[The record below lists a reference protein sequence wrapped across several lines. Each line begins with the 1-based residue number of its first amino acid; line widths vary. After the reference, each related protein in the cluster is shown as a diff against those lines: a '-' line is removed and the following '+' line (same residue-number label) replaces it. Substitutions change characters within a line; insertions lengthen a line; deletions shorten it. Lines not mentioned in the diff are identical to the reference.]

1 MAKLQHP
8 DRHRQALVLAAF
20 AAVALAVPARPP
32 EARTLRAA
40 AAAQIDTGQTVAF
53 GPWSVRAS
61 NGPAGFAAFI
71 PAEVPGC
78 VHTDLLRAGKIPDPF
93 YGTNEKALQ
102 WIEHTDWEYRSTFVA
117 DPALLGRERIE
128 IVFQGLDTFAEVSV
142 NGVRVLSADNMF
154 RSWRTD
160 IKPRVVA
167 GTNTVIVHFRSP
179 IAVTKPA
186 YDRLG
191 YTLPAANDQAP
202 EMVSMFARK
211 APYHYGWDWGP
222 RFVTS
227 GIWRPATIE
236 AWDEARLDDVQVH
249 QRALDDARAQ
259 LVVAAV
265 VVAARAGPARVT
277 VGLAGGGAALGAV
290 DRVLVRGR
298 NEVRLDV
305 VIDKPERW
313 WPNGLGAQKL
323 YTLETSLATGGVTRG
338 RRQTRIGLRTL
349 EVVNRH
355 DGSGKSF
362 TVVVNGAPVFMKG
375 ANWIPADSFVT
386 RVTEEKYRFLLQSAA
401 SANMNMIRVWGGG
414 IYEDD
419 RFYEIC
425 DELGLLVWQ
434 DFMFACSMYP
444 GDAPFV
450 ENVRLEAVENVRR
463 LRNHPSLALW
473 AGNNEIEAAW
483 QQWGWTF
490 KFHLNRAAQTTI
502 WNDYK
507 RVFHEV
513 LPRVVAAEDPGRFY
527 TRSTPSANEDGVA
540 PGKMGWGDMHYWGV
554 WHAEAPYEA
563 YAANI
568 SRFMS
573 EYGFQSFPTLPSV
586 ARYAPPSEWRLD
598 SPVMLSHQRHP
609 RGNALVRTYMD
620 RDFRVPKDFGAFLY
634 LSQVLQANVIQF
646 GAEAHRRR
654 MPYNMGSLYW
664 QLDDCWPVAS
674 WSSIDYYGSWK
685 ALQYAARRFFA
696 PVLVSPVDDN
706 GTLRV
711 YLVSDRRTNLPAH
724 LTLRLIDLDGG
735 GERWRFERDVT
746 VKALSSEPQ
755 FSAWKRDLLKGVDP
769 SHVVL
774 VAELTARTELGSA
787 ERSPSRDGAGTL
799 PGSPQS
805 TTGATIGRNLFYFLK
820 TRELALPSPELSL
833 AVTPHRIGATVKV
846 TARRFARA
854 VWLSTPDGDG
864 AFSDNFFDLLPG
876 ESATVE
882 WTPAP
887 GARPG
892 GAERLSSMLH
902 ATTVRDT
909 Y

>member
-1 MAKLQHP
+1 MARLPHP
-8 DRHRQALVLAAF
+8 DRHRQAVALALF
-20 AAVALAVPARPP
+20 AAVALSVAAPPRSPEASPARGQKALPQR
-32 EARTLRAA
+32 EALP
-40 AAAQIDTGQTVAF
+40 QVDLGQTLAF
-53 GPWSVRAS
+53 GPWSLRAV
-61 NGPAGFAAFI
+61 NGPPGFGVWI

-78 VHTDLLRAGKIPDPF
+78 VHTDLLRVGKIPEPF
-93 YGTNEKALQ
+93 SGTNEKALQ

-117 DPALLGRERIE
+117 DAALLGRERIE

-142 NGVRVLSADNMF
+142 NGAHVLSADNMF
-154 RSWRTD
+154 RSWRAD

-167 GTNTVIVHFRSP
+167 GTNTVVVHFRSP
-179 IAVTKPA
+179 IAVAKPA

-191 YTLPAANDQAP
+191 YTLPAANDQSP

-227 GIWRPATIE
+227 GIWRPAAIE
-236 AWDEARLDDVQVH
+236 GWDVARLDDVQVT
-249 QRALDDARAQ
+249 QRALDDTRAQ

-265 VVAARAGPARVT
+265 VTAARAGHARVT
-277 VGLAGGGAALGAV
+277 VALAGGAALGAA
-290 DRVLVRGR
+290 DKVLARGR
-298 NEVRLDV
+298 NEVRLEV
-305 VIDKPERW
+305 VIEKPERW

-355 DGSGKSF
+355 DGDGKTF

-386 RVTEEKYRFLLQSAA
+386 RVTEEKYRSLLQAA
-401 SANMNMIRVWGGG
+401 ATAHMNMLRVWGGG

-419 RFYEIC
+419 RFYALC

-444 GDAPFV
+444 GDPAFI
-450 ENVRLEAVENVRR
+450 ENVREEAIENVRR

-490 KFHLNRAAQTTI
+490 KFHLGKAAQTTI

-586 ARYAPPSEWRLD
+586 ARYAPPSEWRID

-674 WSSIDYYGSWK
+674 WSSIDYYGTWK

-711 YLVSDRRTNLPAH
+711 YLVSDRRTDLPAH
-724 LTLRLIDLDGG
+724 LTLRLVDLDGG

-746 VKALSSEPQ
+746 VKALTSEPQ
-755 FSAWKRDLLKGVDP
+755 FSAWKRDILKGVDP

-774 VAELTARTELGSA
+774 VAELTAGGVSV
-787 ERSPSRDGAGTL
+787 S
-799 PGSPQS
+799 
-805 TTGATIGRNLFYFLK
+805 RNLFYFRK
-820 TRELALPSPELSL
+820 TRDLALPSPELAI

-854 VWLSTPDGDG
+854 VWLSTPDGEG

-876 ESATVE
+876 ETATVE
-882 WTPAP
+882 WTPVP

>member
-1 MAKLQHP
+1 MRVGVAMGSKSGSSSNRM
-8 DRHRQALVLAAF
+8 RH
-20 AAVALAVPARPP
+20 
-32 EARTLRAA
+32 
-40 AAAQIDTGQTVAF
+40 
-53 GPWSVRAS
+53 
-61 NGPAGFAAFI
+61 
-71 PAEVPGC
+71 
-78 VHTDLLRAGKIPDPF
+78 
-93 YGTNEKALQ
+93 
-102 WIEHTDWEYRSTFVA
+102 
-117 DPALLGRERIE
+117 
-128 IVFQGLDTFAEVSV
+128 
-142 NGVRVLSADNMF
+142 VLSALVQNQ
-154 RSWRTD
+154 
-160 IKPRVVA
+160 PGVLA
-167 GTNTVIVHFRSP
+167 H
-179 IAVTKPA
+179 
-186 YDRLG
+186 
-191 YTLPAANDQAP
+191 
-202 EMVSMFARK
+202 VSGMFASR
-211 APYHYGWDWGP
+211 G
-222 RFVTS
+222 FN
-227 GIWRPATIE
+227 IE
-236 AWDEARLDDVQVH
+236 
-249 QRALDDARAQ
+249 
-259 LVVAAV
+259 
-265 VVAARAGPARVT
+265 
-277 VGLAGGGAALGAV
+277 
-290 DRVLVRGR
+290 
-298 NEVRLDV
+298 
-305 VIDKPERW
+305 
-313 WPNGLGAQKL
+313 
-323 YTLETSLATGGVTRG
+323 SLAVGETEDAHLS
-338 RRQTRIGLRTL
+338 RI
-349 EVVNRH
+349 
-355 DGSGKSF
+355 

-386 RVTEEKYRFLLQSAA
+386 RVTEERYRSLLQSAA
-401 SANMNMIRVWGGG
+401 DTHMNMLRVWGGG

-419 RFYEIC
+419 RFYALC

-444 GDAPFV
+444 GDPAFI
-450 ENVRLEAVENVRR
+450 ENVHQEAIENVRR

-473 AGNNEIEAAW
+473 AGNNEVEAAW
-483 QQWGWTF
+483 QQWGWTS
-490 KFHLNRAAQTTI
+490 KFHLNKAAQNTI

-586 ARYAPPSEWRLD
+586 ARYALPSEWRID

-674 WSSIDYYGSWK
+674 WSSIDYYGTWK

-696 PVLVSPVDDN
+696 PVLDSPVDDN

-711 YLVSDRRTNLPAH
+711 YLVSDRRTDLPAH
-724 LTLRLIDLDGG
+724 LTLRLVDLDGG

-746 VKALSSEPQ
+746 VKALASEPQ
-755 FSAWKRDLLKGVDP
+755 FSAGKRDILKGVDP

-774 VAELTARTELGSA
+774 VAELTAGGVPVS
-787 ERSPSRDGAGTL
+787 
-799 PGSPQS
+799 
-805 TTGATIGRNLFYFLK
+805 RNLFYFLK
-820 TRELALPSPELSL
+820 TRELALPSPELSV

-876 ESATVE
+876 ETTTVE

-892 GAERLSSMLH
+892 GAERLASMLH

>member
-1 MAKLQHP
+1 MRGREL
-8 DRHRQALVLAAF
+8 
-20 AAVALAVPARPP
+20 PP
-32 EARTLRAA
+32 QTDL
-40 AAAQIDTGQTVAF
+40 GQTIPF
-53 GPWSVRAS
+53 GPWSLRAV
-61 NGPAGFAAFI
+61 NGPAGFGEWI

-93 YGTNEKALQ
+93 TGTNEKALQ
-102 WIEHTDWEYRSTFVA
+102 WIEHADWEYRSTFIA
-117 DPALLGRERIE
+117 DPTLLRRERIE
-128 IVFQGLDTFAEVSV
+128 LVFQGLDTFAEVSV
-142 NGVRVLSADNMF
+142 NGAHVLSADNMF
-154 RSWRTD
+154 RSWRAD

-167 GTNTVIVHFRSP
+167 GTNTVVVHFRSP
-179 IAVTKPA
+179 IAATKPA

-191 YTLPAANDQAP
+191 HTLPAVNDQAP

-227 GIWRPATIE
+227 GIWRPAAIE
-236 AWDEARLDDVQVH
+236 AWDEARLDEVQVY
-249 QRALDDARAQ
+249 QRALDDARAR
-259 LVVAAV
+259 LEVAAV
-265 VVAARAGPARVT
+265 VTAARAGRARVT

-290 DRVLVRGR
+290 DEVLARGR
-298 NEVRLDV
+298 NEVRLEI
-305 VIDKPERW
+305 VIDRPERW
-313 WPNGLGAQKL
+313 WPNGLGPQKL
-323 YTLETSLATGGVTRG
+323 YTLETALEIDGVTRG
-338 RRQTRIGLRTL
+338 HRQTRIGLRTL

-355 DGSGKSF
+355 DAGGKSF

-401 SANMNMIRVWGGG
+401 ATHMNMLRVWGGG

-419 RFYEIC
+419 RFYELC

-444 GDAPFV
+444 GDAPFI
-450 ENVRLEAVENVRR
+450 ENVHQEAIENVRR

-473 AGNNEIEAAW
+473 AGNNEVEAAW
-483 QQWGWTF
+483 QQWGWPL
-490 KFHLNRAAQTTI
+490 KFHLDKAAQTTI

-507 RVFHEV
+507 RLFHEV

-573 EYGFQSFPTLPSV
+573 EYGFQSFPTLPTV
-586 ARYAPPSEWRLD
+586 ARYAPPSEWRID

-674 WSSIDYYGSWK
+674 WSSIDYFGTWK

-711 YLVSDRRTNLPAH
+711 YAVSDRRSDQPAH
-724 LTLRLIDLDGG
+724 LTLRLVDLDSGA
-735 GERWRFERDVT
+735 ERWRFERDVT

-755 FSAWKRDLLKGVDP
+755 FSAAKRDILKGVDP

-774 VAELTARTELGSA
+774 VAELTAGGA
-787 ERSPSRDGAGTL
+787 EV
-799 PGSPQS
+799 
-805 TTGATIGRNLFYFLK
+805 GRNLFYFLK
-820 TRELALPSPELSL
+820 TRDLALPAPEIAI

-876 ESATVE
+876 ETTTVE
-882 WTPAP
+882 WMPGP

-902 ATTVRDT
+902 VTTVRDT

>member
-1 MAKLQHP
+1 MARLQHP
-8 DRHRQALVLAAF
+8 DRHRQAVALALF
-20 AAVALAVPARPP
+20 AAVALSVAAPPRPP
-32 EARTLRAA
+32 EASPASGRKAPSRRREVPPPP
-40 AAAQIDTGQTVAF
+40 QIDLPQTLAF
-53 GPWSVRAS
+53 GPWSMRAV
-61 NGPAGFAAFI
+61 NGPPGFGVWIA
-71 PAEVPGC
+71 AEVPGC
-78 VHTDLLRAGKIPDPF
+78 VHTDLLRAGKIPEPF

-102 WIEHTDWEYRSTFVA
+102 WIERTDWEYRSTFVA
-117 DPALLGRERIE
+117 DAALLGRDRIE

-142 NGVRVLSADNMF
+142 NGARVLSADNMF
-154 RSWRTD
+154 RSWRAD

-167 GTNTVIVHFRSP
+167 GSNTVIVHFRSP
-179 IAVTKPA
+179 IAVAKPA

-191 YTLPAANDQAP
+191 YTLPAANDQSP

-227 GIWRPATIE
+227 GIWRPAAVE
-236 AWDEARLDDVQVH
+236 GWDVARLDDVQVT
-249 QRALDDARAQ
+249 QRALDDAHAQ

-265 VVAARAGPARVT
+265 VTAARAGQARVT
-277 VGLAGGGAALGAV
+277 VGLPGGAPLGAAEK
-290 DRVLVRGR
+290 VLARGR
-298 NEVRLDV
+298 NEVRLEV

-323 YTLETSLATGGVTRG
+323 YTLETSLATDGVTRG

-355 DGSGKSF
+355 DAGGKSF
-362 TVVVNGAPVFMKG
+362 TVVVNGTPVFMKG

-386 RVTEEKYRFLLQSAA
+386 RVTEAKYRSLLEAA
-401 SANMNMIRVWGGG
+401 AAANMNMIRVWGGG
-414 IYEDD
+414 IYEDE
-419 RFYEIC
+419 RFYALC

-444 GDAPFV
+444 GDAAFV
-450 ENVRLEAVENVRR
+450 ENVRQEAIENVRR

-473 AGNNEIEAAW
+473 AGNNEVEAAW
-483 QQWGWTF
+483 QQWGWTA
-490 KFHLNRAAQTTI
+490 KFHLNKAAQATI

-527 TRSTPSANEDGVA
+527 TRSTPSANEEGVA

-586 ARYAPPSEWRLD
+586 ARYAPPSEWRID

-609 RGNALVRTYMD
+609 RGNALVQTYMA

-674 WSSIDYYGSWK
+674 WSSIDYYGTWK

-711 YLVSDRRTNLPAH
+711 YLVSDRRTDLPAH
-724 LTLRLIDLDGG
+724 LTLRLVDLDGG

-746 VKALSSEPQ
+746 VKALASEPQ
-755 FSAWKRDLLKGVDP
+755 FSASRRDILKGVDP

-774 VAELTARTELGSA
+774 VAELTAGGVSV
-787 ERSPSRDGAGTL
+787 S
-799 PGSPQS
+799 
-805 TTGATIGRNLFYFLK
+805 RNLFYFRK
-820 TRELALPSPELSL
+820 TRDLALPLPELAI

-864 AFSDNFFDLLPG
+864 TFSDNFFDLLPG
-876 ESATVE
+876 ETATVE
-882 WTPAP
+882 WTPAL

>member
-1 MAKLQHP
+1 M
-8 DRHRQALVLAAF
+8 
-20 AAVALAVPARPP
+20 VALSVAASARPP
-32 EARTLRAA
+32 EASPARGPKAA
-40 AAAQIDTGQTVAF
+40 PQPQALPQIDLGQTIAF
-53 GPWSVRAS
+53 GPWSLRAV
-61 NGPAGFAAFI
+61 NGPPGFGVWI

-78 VHTDLLRAGKIPDPF
+78 VHTDLLRAGKIPEPF
-93 YGTNEKALQ
+93 AGTNEKALQ
-102 WIEHTDWEYRSTFVA
+102 WIEHTDWEYRSTVVA
-117 DPALLGRERIE
+117 DAALLGRDRIE

-142 NGVRVLSADNMF
+142 NGTRVLSADNMF
-154 RSWRTD
+154 RSWRAD
-160 IKPRVVA
+160 IKPQIVA
-167 GTNTVIVHFRSP
+167 GTNTVVVHFRSP
-179 IAVTKPA
+179 IAVAKPA

-191 YTLPAANDQAP
+191 YTLPAANDQSP

-227 GIWRPATIE
+227 GIWRAATVE
-236 AWDEARLDDVQVH
+236 GWDVARLDEVQVT
-249 QRALDDARAQ
+249 QRALDDAQAR
-259 LVVAAV
+259 LEVAAV
-265 VVAARAGPARVT
+265 VTAARPGPARVT
-277 VGLAGGGAALGAV
+277 VGFPGGATLGAV
-290 DRVLVRGR
+290 DKVLARGR
-298 NEVRLDV
+298 NEVRLEV

-355 DGSGKSF
+355 DAGGKTF

-386 RVTEEKYRFLLQSAA
+386 RVTEEKYRFLLQAA
-401 SANMNMIRVWGGG
+401 ATANMNMLRVWGGG

-444 GDAPFV
+444 GDAPFI
-450 ENVRLEAVENVRR
+450 ENVRQEAIENVRR

-473 AGNNEIEAAW
+473 AGNNEVEAAW
-483 QQWGWTF
+483 QQWGWAA
-490 KFHLNRAAQTTI
+490 KFHLGKAVQATI

-507 RVFHEV
+507 RLFHEV
-513 LPRVVAAEDPGRFY
+513 LPRVVATEDPGRFY

-586 ARYAPPSEWRLD
+586 ARYAPPSEWRID

-609 RGNALVRTYMD
+609 RGNALVRTYME
-620 RDFRVPKDFGAFLY
+620 RDFRAPKDFGAFLY

-674 WSSIDYYGSWK
+674 WSSIDYYGTWK

-711 YLVSDRRTNLPAH
+711 YVVSDRRGDLAAH
-724 LTLRLIDLDGG
+724 LTLRLVDLDGG

-746 VKALSSEPQ
+746 VRALASEPQ
-755 FSAWKRDLLKGVDP
+755 FSAGTRDILKGVDP

-774 VAELTARTELGSA
+774 VAELSA
-787 ERSPSRDGAGTL
+787 GGVSLS
-799 PGSPQS
+799 
-805 TTGATIGRNLFYFLK
+805 RNLFYFRK
-820 TRELALPSPELSL
+820 TRDLALPSPELAV

-864 AFSDNFFDLLPG
+864 EFSDNFFDLLPG

-882 WTPAP
+882 WMPAA

>member
-1 MAKLQHP
+1 M
-8 DRHRQALVLAAF
+8 
-20 AAVALAVPARPP
+20 PP
-32 EARTLRAA
+32 PP
-40 AAAQIDTGQTVAF
+40 QIDLGQTLAF
-53 GPWSVRAS
+53 GPWSMRAV
-61 NGPAGFAAFI
+61 NGPPGFGVWI

-78 VHTDLLRAGKIPDPF
+78 VHTDLLRAGKIPEPF

-102 WIEHTDWEYRSTFVA
+102 WIERTDWEYRSTFVA
-117 DPALLGRERIE
+117 DAALLGRDRIE

-142 NGVRVLSADNMF
+142 NGARVLSADNMF
-154 RSWRTD
+154 RSWRAD

-167 GTNTVIVHFRSP
+167 GSNTVLVHFRSP
-179 IAVTKPA
+179 IAVAKPA

-191 YTLPAANDQAP
+191 YTLPAANDQSP

-227 GIWRPATIE
+227 GIWRPASVE
-236 AWDEARLDDVQVH
+236 GWDLARLDDVQVT
-249 QRALDDARAQ
+249 QRALDDAHAQ

-265 VVAARAGPARVT
+265 VTAVRAGPARVT
-277 VGLAGGGAALGAV
+277 VGLPGGAPLGAAEK
-290 DRVLVRGR
+290 VLARGR
-298 NEVRLDV
+298 NEVRLEI

-323 YTLETSLATGGVTRG
+323 YTLETSLATDGVTRG

-355 DGSGKSF
+355 DAGGKSF

-386 RVTEEKYRFLLQSAA
+386 RVTEAKYRSLLEGAA
-401 SANMNMIRVWGGG
+401 AANMNMIRVWGGG

-419 RFYEIC
+419 RFYALC

-444 GDAPFV
+444 GDAPFL
-450 ENVRLEAVENVRR
+450 ENVRQEATENVRR

-473 AGNNEIEAAW
+473 AGNNEVEAAW
-483 QQWGWTF
+483 QQWGWPI
-490 KFHLNRAAQTTI
+490 KFHLGKAAQATI

-586 ARYAPPSEWRLD
+586 TRFAPPSEWRID

-674 WSSIDYYGSWK
+674 WSSIDYYGTWK

-696 PVLVSPVDDN
+696 PVLVSPVDDD

-711 YLVSDRRTNLPAH
+711 YAVSDRRTDLPAH
-724 LTLRLIDLDGG
+724 LTLRLVDLDGG

-746 VKALSSEPQ
+746 VKALTSEPQ
-755 FSAWKRDLLKGVDP
+755 FSAGKPDILKGVDP

-774 VAELTARTELGSA
+774 VAELTAGGVSV
-787 ERSPSRDGAGTL
+787 S
-799 PGSPQS
+799 
-805 TTGATIGRNLFYFLK
+805 RNLFYFRK
-820 TRELALPSPELSL
+820 TRDLALPSPELAI

-854 VWLSTPDGDG
+854 VWLSTPDGEG
-864 AFSDNFFDLLPG
+864 VFSDNFFDLLPG
-876 ESATVE
+876 ETATVE

>member
-1 MAKLQHP
+1 
-8 DRHRQALVLAAF
+8 
-20 AAVALAVPARPP
+20 
-32 EARTLRAA
+32 
-40 AAAQIDTGQTVAF
+40 
-53 GPWSVRAS
+53 
-61 NGPAGFAAFI
+61 
-71 PAEVPGC
+71 
-78 VHTDLLRAGKIPDPF
+78 
-93 YGTNEKALQ
+93 
-102 WIEHTDWEYRSTFVA
+102 
-117 DPALLGRERIE
+117 
-128 IVFQGLDTFAEVSV
+128 
-142 NGVRVLSADNMF
+142 
-154 RSWRTD
+154 
-160 IKPRVVA
+160 
-167 GTNTVIVHFRSP
+167 
-179 IAVTKPA
+179 
-186 YDRLG
+186 
-191 YTLPAANDQAP
+191 
-202 EMVSMFARK
+202 
-211 APYHYGWDWGP
+211 
-222 RFVTS
+222 
-227 GIWRPATIE
+227 
-236 AWDEARLDDVQVH
+236 
-249 QRALDDARAQ
+249 
-259 LVVAAV
+259 
-265 VVAARAGPARVT
+265 
-277 VGLAGGGAALGAV
+277 
-290 DRVLVRGR
+290 
-298 NEVRLDV
+298 
-305 VIDKPERW
+305 
-313 WPNGLGAQKL
+313 
-323 YTLETSLATGGVTRG
+323 
-338 RRQTRIGLRTL
+338 
-349 EVVNRH
+349 
-355 DGSGKSF
+355 
-362 TVVVNGAPVFMKG
+362 
-375 ANWIPADSFVT
+375 
-386 RVTEEKYRFLLQSAA
+386 
-401 SANMNMIRVWGGG
+401 
-414 IYEDD
+414 
-419 RFYEIC
+419 
-425 DELGLLVWQ
+425 
-434 DFMFACSMYP
+434 MFACSMYP
-444 GDAPFV
+444 GDALFL

-473 AGNNEIEAAW
+473 AGNNEVEAAW
-483 QQWGWTF
+483 QQWGWPA
-490 KFHLNRAAQTTI
+490 KFHLGKAAQATI

-507 RVFHEV
+507 RIFHEI

-586 ARYAPPSEWRLD
+586 ARYAPPSEWRID

-609 RGNALVRTYMD
+609 RGNALVRTYME
-620 RDFRVPKDFGAFLY
+620 RDFRIPKDFGAFLY

-674 WSSIDYYGSWK
+674 WSSIDYSGSWK

-711 YLVSDRRTNLPAH
+711 YLVSDRRSDLPAH
-724 LTLRLIDLDGG
+724 LTLRLVDLDGG

-746 VKALSSEPQ
+746 VKALTSEAQ
-755 FSAWKRDLLKGVDP
+755 FSAGKRDLLKGVDP

-774 VAELTARTELGSA
+774 VAELTAGGVSV
-787 ERSPSRDGAGTL
+787 S
-799 PGSPQS
+799 
-805 TTGATIGRNLFYFLK
+805 RNLFYFLK
-820 TRELALPSPELSL
+820 TRELALPSPELSV

-876 ESATVE
+876 ETATVE

>member
-1 MAKLQHP
+1 MDL
-8 DRHRQALVLAAF
+8 
-20 AAVALAVPARPP
+20 
-32 EARTLRAA
+32 
-40 AAAQIDTGQTVAF
+40 GQTSAL
-53 GPWSVRAS
+53 GPWSLRAV
-61 NGPAGFAAFI
+61 NGPAGFGDWL

-102 WIEHTDWEYRSTFVA
+102 WIEHTDWEYRSTFAA
-117 DPALLGRERIE
+117 DAALLRRERIE
-128 IVFQGLDTFAEVSV
+128 IVFQGLDTFADVSV

-154 RSWRTD
+154 RSWRAD

-167 GTNTVIVHFRSP
+167 GTNTVLVHFRSP
-179 IAVTKPA
+179 IAATKPA

-191 YTLPAANDQAP
+191 YTLPAVNDQAP

-236 AWDEARLDDVQVH
+236 AWDVARLDEVQVY
-249 QRALDDARAQ
+249 QRALDDARAR
-259 LVVAAV
+259 LEVAAV
-265 VVAARAGPARVT
+265 VTAAHAGHARVT
-277 VGLAGGGAALGAV
+277 VGLPGGPALGTA
-290 DRVLVRGR
+290 DKVLVHGR
-298 NEVRLDV
+298 NEVRLEV

-323 YTLETSLATGGVTRG
+323 YTLETSLAVDGVTRG

-355 DGSGKSF
+355 DAGGKTF

-386 RVTEEKYRFLLQSAA
+386 RVTEEKYRSLLQAAA
-401 SANMNMIRVWGGG
+401 SANMNMVRVWGGG
-414 IYEDD
+414 IYEDE
-419 RFYEIC
+419 RFYALC

-450 ENVRLEAVENVRR
+450 ENVRQEAIENVRR

-473 AGNNEIEAAW
+473 AGNNEVEAAW
-483 QQWGWTF
+483 QQWGWPAR
-490 KFHLNRAAQTTI
+490 FHLGKAAQATI

-563 YAANI
+563 YAGNV

-586 ARYAPPSEWRLD
+586 ARYAPPSEWRID

-620 RDFRVPKDFGAFLY
+620 RDFRAPKDFGAFLY
-634 LSQVLQANVIQF
+634 LSQVSQANVIQF

-674 WSSIDYYGSWK
+674 WSSIDHDGTWK

-711 YLVSDRRTNLPAH
+711 FVVSDRRTDLPAH
-724 LTLRLIDLDGG
+724 LTLRLVDLDGG
-735 GERWRFERDVT
+735 GDRWRFERDVT
-746 VKALSSEPQ
+746 VRALASEPQ
-755 FSAWKRDLLKGVDP
+755 FSAGRRDILKGVDA

-774 VAELTARTELGSA
+774 VAELTAGGGLLS
-787 ERSPSRDGAGTL
+787 
-799 PGSPQS
+799 
-805 TTGATIGRNLFYFLK
+805 RNLFYFQK
-820 TRELALPSPELSL
+820 ARDLALPSPEL
-833 AVTPHRIGATVKV
+833 AVAVAPHRIGATVKV

-876 ESATVE
+876 ETATVE

-892 GAERLSSMLH
+892 GAERLSSVLH

>member
-1 MAKLQHP
+1 MDL
-8 DRHRQALVLAAF
+8 
-20 AAVALAVPARPP
+20 
-32 EARTLRAA
+32 
-40 AAAQIDTGQTVAF
+40 GQTIAF
-53 GPWSVRAS
+53 GPWSLRAV
-61 NGPAGFAAFI
+61 NGPAGFGEWI

-78 VHTDLLRAGKIPDPF
+78 VHTDLLRAGKIPEPF

-102 WIEHTDWEYRSTFVA
+102 WIEHTDWEYRSTFFA
-117 DPALLGRERIE
+117 DAALLGRDRIE
-128 IVFQGLDTFAEVSV
+128 IIFQGLDTFAEVSV
-142 NGVRVLSADNMF
+142 NGARVLSADNMF
-154 RSWRTD
+154 RSWRAD

-167 GTNTVIVHFRSP
+167 GANTVVVHFRSP
-179 IAVTKPA
+179 IAVAKPI

-227 GIWRPATIE
+227 GIWRPVAIA
-236 AWDEARLDDVQVH
+236 AWDAARLDEVQVY
-249 QRALDDARAQ
+249 QRTLDDARAR
-259 LVVAAV
+259 LEVAAV
-265 VVAARAGPARVT
+265 VVAARAGHARVT
-277 VGLAGGGAALGAV
+277 VALPGGAELGAI
-290 DRVLVRGR
+290 DKVLARGR
-298 NEVRLDV
+298 NDVRLEV

-313 WPNGLGAQKL
+313 WPNGLGGQKL
-323 YTLETSLATGGVTRG
+323 YTLETSLAVDGVTHG
-338 RRQTRIGLRTL
+338 RRQTRVGLRTL

-355 DGSGKSF
+355 DAGGKSF
-362 TVVVNGAPVFMKG
+362 TVIVNGAPVFMKG

-386 RVTEEKYRFLLQSAA
+386 RVTGEKYRALLEAA
-401 SANMNMIRVWGGG
+401 AAANMNMLRVWGGG

-419 RFYEIC
+419 RFYELC

-444 GDAPFV
+444 GDAPFI
-450 ENVRLEAVENVRR
+450 ENVRQEAVENVRR
-463 LRNHPSLALW
+463 LRNHPALALW
-473 AGNNEIEAAW
+473 AGNNEMEAAW
-483 QQWGWTF
+483 QQWGWPT
-490 KFHLNRAAQTTI
+490 KFHLNKAAQNTI

-586 ARYAPPSEWRLD
+586 ARYAPPSEWRID

-620 RDFRVPKDFGAFLY
+620 RDFRVPKDFAAFLY

-674 WSSIDYYGSWK
+674 WSSIDYYGIWK
-685 ALQYAARRFFA
+685 ALQYAARRFYA

-706 GTLRV
+706 GMLRV
-711 YLVSDRRTNLPAH
+711 YLVSDRRSDLPAH
-724 LTLRLIDLDGG
+724 LTLRLVDLDGG

-746 VKALSSEPQ
+746 VKALTSEPQ
-755 FSAWKRDLLKGVDP
+755 FSAWKRDILKGVDP

-774 VAELTARTELGSA
+774 VAELSGRTEVGSG
-787 ERSPSRDGAGTL
+787 ERSPSQ
-799 PGSPQS
+799 P
-805 TTGATIGRNLFYFLK
+805 TTGVSVSRNLFYFQK
-820 TRELALPSPELSL
+820 TRDLALPSPELAIS
-833 AVTPHRIGATVKV
+833 VTPHRIGATVKV

-876 ESATVE
+876 ETATVE
-882 WTPAP
+882 WTPTP

-892 GAERLSSMLH
+892 GAERLSSVLH

>member
-1 MAKLQHP
+1 MDL
-8 DRHRQALVLAAF
+8 
-20 AAVALAVPARPP
+20 
-32 EARTLRAA
+32 
-40 AAAQIDTGQTVAF
+40 GQTIAF
-53 GPWSVRAS
+53 GPWSLRAV
-61 NGPAGFAAFI
+61 NGPVGFGDWI

-93 YGTNEKALQ
+93 YGTNEKSLQ
-102 WIEHTDWEYRSTFVA
+102 WIERTDWEYRSTFVA
-117 DPALLGRERIE
+117 DAALLRRDRIE

-142 NGVRVLSADNMF
+142 NGARVLSADNMF
-154 RSWRTD
+154 RSWSAD
-160 IKPRVVA
+160 LKPRVVA
-167 GTNTVIVHFRSP
+167 GTNTVVVHFRSP
-179 IAVTKPA
+179 IVATKPA

-191 YTLPAANDQAP
+191 YTLPAVNDQAP

-227 GIWRPATIE
+227 GIWRPVSIE
-236 AWDEARLDDVQVH
+236 AWDVARLEEVQVY
-249 QRALDDARAQ
+249 QRALDDARAR
-259 LVVAAV
+259 LEVAAV
-265 VVAARAGPARVT
+265 VTAVRGGHARVAVELPGGPALGT
-277 VGLAGGGAALGAV
+277 VEKVLA
-290 DRVLVRGR
+290 RGR
-298 NEVRLDV
+298 NEIRLEV

-323 YTLETSLATGGVTRG
+323 YTRETSLAVDGVTRG
-338 RRQTRIGLRTL
+338 RRQTRVGLRTL

-355 DGSGKSF
+355 DAAGKTF

-386 RVTEEKYRFLLQSAA
+386 RVTEEKYRSLLQAA
-401 SANMNMIRVWGGG
+401 ATANMNMLRVWGGG

-419 RFYEIC
+419 RFYALC

-444 GDAPFV
+444 GDAPFI
-450 ENVRLEAVENVRR
+450 ENVRLEATENVRR

-473 AGNNEIEAAW
+473 AGNNEVEAAW
-483 QQWGWTF
+483 QQWGWPA
-490 KFHLNRAAQTTI
+490 KFHLNKAAQATI

-507 RVFHEV
+507 RLFHDV

-586 ARYAPPSEWRLD
+586 ARYAPPSDWRID

-609 RGNALVRTYMD
+609 RGNALVRTYME

-674 WSSIDYYGSWK
+674 WSSIDYYGTRK

-711 YLVSDRRTNLPAH
+711 YLVSDRRVDLPAH

-746 VKALSSEPQ
+746 VKALDSQAQ
-755 FSAWKRDLLKGVDP
+755 FSAAKRDILKGVDP

-774 VAELTARTELGSA
+774 VAELTARPASSNA
-787 ERSPSRDGAGTL
+787 PAISRK
-799 PGSPQS
+799 
-805 TTGATIGRNLFYFLK
+805 LFYFQK
-820 TRELALPSPELSL
+820 TRDLALPSPELAL

-864 AFSDNFFDLLPG
+864 DFSDNFFDLLPG

-892 GAERLSSMLH
+892 GAERLSSVLH

>member
-1 MAKLQHP
+1 M
-8 DRHRQALVLAAF
+8 DV
-20 AAVALAVPARPP
+20 
-32 EARTLRAA
+32 
-40 AAAQIDTGQTVAF
+40 GQTIAF
-53 GPWSVRAS
+53 GPWSLRAV
-61 NGPAGFAAFI
+61 NGPPGFGVWI

-78 VHTDLLRAGKIPDPF
+78 VHTDLLRAGKIPEPF

-117 DPALLGRERIE
+117 DAALLRRDRIE

-142 NGVRVLSADNMF
+142 NGTRVLSADNMF
-154 RSWRTD
+154 RSWRVD
-160 IKPRVVA
+160 LKPRVVA
-167 GTNTVIVHFRSP
+167 GTNTVVVHFRSP
-179 IAVTKPA
+179 IAATKPA

-191 YTLPAANDQAP
+191 YTLPAVNDQAP
-202 EMVSMFARK
+202 EMLSMFARK

-236 AWDEARLDDVQVH
+236 AWDVARLDEVQVY
-249 QRALDDARAQ
+249 QRALDDARAR
-259 LVVAAV
+259 LEVAAV
-265 VVAARAGPARVT
+265 VTATRAGHARVT
-277 VGLAGGGAALGAV
+277 VGLPGGPTLGAV
-290 DRVLVRGR
+290 DKVLAPGR
-298 NEVRLDV
+298 NEVRLEV

-323 YTLETSLATGGVTRG
+323 YTLETSLAVDGVIHGG
-338 RRQTRIGLRTL
+338 RQTRIGLRTL

-355 DGSGKSF
+355 DAGGKTF
-362 TVVVNGAPVFMKG
+362 TIVVNGAPVFMKG

-386 RVTEEKYRFLLQSAA
+386 RVTEQKYRSLLQSAA
-401 SANMNMIRVWGGG
+401 TANMNMIRVWGGG

-419 RFYEIC
+419 RFYALC

-444 GDAPFV
+444 GDAAFI
-450 ENVRLEAVENVRR
+450 ENVRLEATENVRR

-483 QQWGWTF
+483 QQWGWPTR
-490 KFHLNRAAQTTI
+490 FHLNKAAQTTI

-527 TRSTPSANEDGVA
+527 TRSTPSGNEDGVA
-540 PGKMGWGDMHYWGV
+540 PGKLGWGDLHYWGV

-563 YAANI
+563 YAANV

-586 ARYAPPSEWRLD
+586 ARYAPPSEWRID

-674 WSSIDYYGSWK
+674 WSSIDYYGTQK

-696 PVLVSPVDDN
+696 PVLVSPADEN

-711 YLVSDRRTNLPAH
+711 YLVSDRRTDLPAH
-724 LTLRLIDLDGG
+724 LTLRLVDLDGG
-735 GERWRFERDVT
+735 ADRWRFERDVT
-746 VKALSSEPQ
+746 VKALTSEPQ
-755 FSAWKRDLLKGVDP
+755 FSAGKRDILKGIDP

-774 VAELTARTELGSA
+774 VAELTAG
-787 ERSPSRDGAGTL
+787 GGTV
-799 PGSPQS
+799 S
-805 TTGATIGRNLFYFLK
+805 RNLFYFQK
-820 TRELALPSPELSL
+820 TRDLALPSPELAL

-876 ESATVE
+876 ETATVE

-892 GAERLSSMLH
+892 GAERLSSVLH

>member
-1 MAKLQHP
+1 MDL
-8 DRHRQALVLAAF
+8 
-20 AAVALAVPARPP
+20 
-32 EARTLRAA
+32 
-40 AAAQIDTGQTVAF
+40 GQTIAF
-53 GPWSVRAS
+53 GPWSLRAV
-61 NGPAGFAAFI
+61 NGPVGFGDWI

-93 YGTNEKALQ
+93 YGTNEKSLQ
-102 WIEHTDWEYRSTFVA
+102 WIERTDWEYRSTFVA
-117 DPALLGRERIE
+117 DAALLRRDRIE

-142 NGVRVLSADNMF
+142 NGARVLSADNMF
-154 RSWRTD
+154 RSWSAD
-160 IKPRVVA
+160 LKPRVVA
-167 GTNTVIVHFRSP
+167 GTNTVVVHFRSP
-179 IAVTKPA
+179 IVATKPA

-191 YTLPAANDQAP
+191 YTLPAVNDQAP

-227 GIWRPATIE
+227 GIWRPVSIE
-236 AWDEARLDDVQVH
+236 AWDVARLEEVQVYP
-249 QRALDDARAQ
+249 RALDDARAR
-259 LVVAAV
+259 LEVAAV
-265 VVAARAGPARVT
+265 VTAVRGGHARVAVELPGGPALGT
-277 VGLAGGGAALGAV
+277 VEKVLA
-290 DRVLVRGR
+290 RGR
-298 NEVRLDV
+298 NEIRLEV

-323 YTLETSLATGGVTRG
+323 YTLETSLAVDGVTRG
-338 RRQTRIGLRTL
+338 RRQTRVGLRTL

-355 DGSGKSF
+355 DAAGKTF

-386 RVTEEKYRFLLQSAA
+386 RVTEEKYRSLLQAA
-401 SANMNMIRVWGGG
+401 ATANMNMLRVWGGG

-419 RFYEIC
+419 RFYALC

-444 GDAPFV
+444 GDAPFI
-450 ENVRLEAVENVRR
+450 ENVRLEATENVRR

-473 AGNNEIEAAW
+473 AGNNEVEAAW
-483 QQWGWTF
+483 QQWGWPA
-490 KFHLNRAAQTTI
+490 KFHLNKAAQATI

-507 RVFHEV
+507 RLFHDV

-586 ARYAPPSEWRLD
+586 ARYAPPSDWRID

-609 RGNALVRTYMD
+609 RGNALVRTYME

-674 WSSIDYYGSWK
+674 WSSIDYYGTRK

-711 YLVSDRRTNLPAH
+711 YLVSDRRVDLPAH

-746 VKALSSEPQ
+746 VKALDSQAQ
-755 FSAWKRDLLKGVDP
+755 FSAAKRDILKGVDP

-774 VAELTARTELGSA
+774 VAELTARPASSNA
-787 ERSPSRDGAGTL
+787 PAISRK
-799 PGSPQS
+799 
-805 TTGATIGRNLFYFLK
+805 LFYFQK
-820 TRELALPSPELSL
+820 TRDLALPSPELAL

-864 AFSDNFFDLLPG
+864 DFSDNFFDLLPG

-892 GAERLSSMLH
+892 GAERLSSVLH